1 MGTGQGRVVTRART
15 GADGCRVCEG
25 PTPWPFAVCFCCRAL
40 VRQLQMPLVPAVA
53 MTECRVGD
61 AMHRRLRGYKDAP
74 VDEVR
79 RRCAAQLGSLA
90 ARWLGADAARL
101 RRRFGSA
108 WDAVATVP
116 SSRRPAGA
124 PVDAVVSLVPQ
135 LDRLHRPLLVRGPA
149 PTGHLVADRH
159 GFALDR
165 RVDRAWLRD
174 RRVLVVED
182 STITG
187 ARAQSAA
194 AALRLGGARVVGVV
208 AIGRVVSGLPVPA
221 VRPSG

>member
-1 MGTGQGRVVTRART
+1 VVPPATDVDA
-15 GADGCRVCEG
+15 CRVCEG
-25 PTPWPFAVCFCCRAL
+25 PTREPFAVCFCCRAL
-40 VRQLQMPLVPAVA
+40 VRQLQMPLVAAVA
-53 MTECRVGD
+53 MTDCRVGD
-61 AMHRRLRGYKDAP
+61 DVHRRLRGYKDAP

-79 RRCAAQLGSLA
+79 RQCAAQLALLA
-90 ARWLGADAARL
+90 AEWLGADAARL

-124 PVDAVVSLVPQ
+124 PVDAVVSRVPQ
-135 LDRLHRPLLVRGPA
+135 LDRLRRPLLVRGPA
-149 PTGHLVADRH
+149 PTGHLVADRR

-208 AIGRVVSGLPVPA
+208 AIGRVVSRVRVPPA
-221 VRPSG
+221 RPSD